1 MKRNEAILL
10 LKTSLE
16 SEKIERQRI
25 ATDLH
30 DSVSSDL
37 SAIRN
42 YLVVLLKTELDSE
55 KIELFKELKEGV
67 ETAIENTRLVS
78 YKLIPPLLDNL
89 GFVVALE
96 DYFNKLNK
104 DSSLKFTLISKDDRF
119 KFDVAVSYELFRVVQ
134 EFTTNMLKYGSI
146 TSCTVA
152 LFIINEVAFLEII
165 DDGKSF
171 DFNYEYTNSRGAGV
185 KNISSRLKV
194 IGATLLQREVFIG
207 NHFVISLPIQIS

>member
-1 MKRNEAILL
+1 MKRNEAMLL

-25 ATDLH
+25 AADLH

-42 YLVVLLKTELDSE
+42 YLVVLGKTEFDTE
-55 KIELFKELKEGV
+55 KLEQLKELKAGV

-78 YKLIPPLLDNL
+78 YKLMPPLLDNL
-89 GFVVALE
+89 GFVFALE
-96 DYFNKLNK
+96 DYINKLNK
-104 DSSLKFTLISKDDRF
+104 DSSLVFTLISKDDRF
-119 KFDVAVSYELFRVVQ
+119 KFDVSISYELFRVVQ

-146 TSCTVA
+146 TSCTIA
-152 LFIINEVAFLEII
+152 LCIIDDLGYIEII
-165 DDGKSF
+165 DDGNAF
-171 DFNYEYTNSRGAGV
+171 DFNHELKTSAGTGV

-194 IGATLLQREVFIG
+194 IGATILQEEVKIG
-207 NHFVISLPIQIS
+207 NHFVIKLPLIQN